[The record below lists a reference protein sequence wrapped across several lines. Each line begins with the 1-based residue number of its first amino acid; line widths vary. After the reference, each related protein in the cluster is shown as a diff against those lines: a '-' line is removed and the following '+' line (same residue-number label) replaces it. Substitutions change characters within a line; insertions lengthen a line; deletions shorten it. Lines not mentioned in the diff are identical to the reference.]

1 MSSSKITK
9 NKVTLTDSQKYEL
22 CLYANENKK
31 TRSDYI
37 DWVEQKWDVRIDK
50 STVTRILKTKEKR
63 LSSDQIN
70 STQKRHKS
78 VTFPELELA
87 LKEFILSYQHRII
100 LSDAI
105 LIEKAKLLA
114 RGLGVPENTLLF
126 SSGWLYSFKKCNGI
140 QQIKLQGEAASANE
154 IAIEEAIPLLQNK
167 CAEYTCDRV
176 YNMDETG
183 LFYR

>member
-1 MSSSKITK
+1 
-9 NKVTLTDSQKYEL
+9 
-22 CLYANENKK
+22 
-31 TRSDYI
+31 
-37 DWVEQKWDVRIDK
+37 
-50 STVTRILKTKEKR
+50 
-63 LSSDQIN
+63 
-70 STQKRHKS
+70 
-78 VTFPELELA
+78 LA
-87 LKEFILSYQHRII
+87 LKEFILSYQYRII

-126 SSGWLYSFKKCNGI
+126 SSGWLYSFKKRNGI

-183 LFYR
+183 LFYQ